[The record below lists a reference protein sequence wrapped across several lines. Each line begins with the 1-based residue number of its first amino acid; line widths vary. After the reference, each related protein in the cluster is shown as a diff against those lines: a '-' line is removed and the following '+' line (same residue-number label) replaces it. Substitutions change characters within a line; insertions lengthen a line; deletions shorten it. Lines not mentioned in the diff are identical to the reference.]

1 MITKEKKQELINELV
16 DLLRDAKGL
25 YFVDYSRITVKESNA
40 IRSEFNQKGVKFKVA
55 KNTLIL
61 RALKEIGGIEI
72 TESQLFGQ
80 TGIALGYSDPI
91 APAKILRT
99 FVEKNNKLNL
109 KVAVIE
115 GQMFAGS
122 QLKQVSELPT
132 REEIVSGI
140 LGSLDSPISGIIGTI
155 NAVMR
160 DVFSLVEE
168 VAKKKAA

>member
-1 MITKEKKQELINELV
+1 MITKEKKQVLVDELV
-16 DLLRDAKGL
+16 NLLRDAKGM

-40 IRSEFNQKGVKFKVA
+40 IRSEFTQKGVKFKVA

-61 RALKEIGGIEI
+61 RALKEIGGAEI

-80 TGIALGYSDPI
+80 TGIALGYADPI

-132 REEIVSGI
+132 REDIVSGI
-140 LGSLDSPISGIIGTI
+140 LSSLDSPITGIIGSI

-160 DVFSLVEE
+160 DVSSLVEE

>member
-1 MITKEKKQELINELV
+1 MVTKEKKQELVDELV
-16 DLLRDAKGL
+16 GLLRDAKGL
-25 YFVDYSRITVKESNA
+25 YFVDYSKMTVKESNA
-40 IRSEFNQKGVKFKVA
+40 IRAEFKEKGVKFKVA

-61 RALKEIGGIEI
+61 RALKEIGEVEI
-72 TESQLFGQ
+72 PEKKLFGQ

-115 GQMFAGS
+115 GQIFEGS

-132 REEIVSGI
+132 RADIVAAI
-140 LGSLDSPISGIIGTI
+140 LGSLDSPITGIIGSI

-160 DVFSLVEE
+160 DVSSLVEE

>member
-1 MITKEKKQELINELV
+1 MVTKEKKQEQVDELV
-16 DLLRDAKGL
+16 SLLRDAKGL
-25 YFVDYSRITVKESNA
+25 YFVDYSKMTVKDSNA
-40 IRSEFNQKGVKFKVA
+40 IRSEFNQKGIKFKVA

-61 RALKEIGGIEI
+61 RALREIGEVEI
-72 TESQLFGQ
+72 PEKQLFGQ

-91 APAKILRT
+91 APAKILRS

-109 KVAVIE
+109 KVAVVE
-115 GQMFAGS
+115 GQIFAGS

-132 REEIVSGI
+132 RGDIVAAI
-140 LGSLDSPISGIIGTI
+140 LGSLDSPITGIIGSI

-160 DVFSLVEE
+160 DVSSLIEE